1 MDAFAQH
8 ERARL
13 KAVLDATSNFAIAG
27 SRVTFTQHFETV
39 CAKEPFCV
47 MPESLVESCRRL
59 LDADIYNTESSKV
72 APPPLCGEGMRMT
85 TA

>member
-8 ERARL
+8 ERDRL
-13 KAVLDATSNFAIAG
+13 KAVLDATSDFAIAG
-27 SRVTFTQHFETV
+27 SRMTFAQHFETV

-47 MPESLVESCRRL
+47 MPDSLVESCRRL
-59 LDADIYNTESSKV
+59 LEADICDIESSKV